1 MKYAQIVKKLT
12 GGGSHL
18 TRLGILHNSAEK
30 VRRKANAVL
39 NSEFLVLQSIA
50 ILLVV
55 IGHGKDASISL
66 FSDWFPI
73 YSFHVPLFLFI
84 SGYFY
89 RENYEESV
97 GSFIRKKFRTWL
109 VPYFAWRLAYG
120 LLMTVLVS
128 SGILHYGETFHLAA
142 YFLDPWMKDD
152 SFKLML
158 PAWMIPTMFLLQLCF
173 IGIRRLFSFLHGKK
187 EGVVFALAVLIGLG
201 GVVLANRG
209 FQTGPL
215 LTVARVAFLLPVYHF
230 GYLYKKVLEK
240 WDRAGNLLY
249 FALLFTVQFI
259 LLKCCHNL
267 KLNVYS
273 GQFSDF
279 ILLPYLSTVTGILFW
294 LRVSKIL
301 AKSIGSSRI
310 VRLIGQNTWTIMMHH
325 ALVFFAI
332 NFMLFLLKEP
342 FNLTGFNVGS
352 FQKNLWYTYSP
363 GEPRFALFYV
373 VAGVAVPLLI
383 KYIWEKL
390 VCWLDQKTAA
400 QGPKTQDMDTKER
413 SYAK

>member
-1 MKYAQIVKKLT
+1 MRAEKIENPSGIQ
-12 GGGSHL
+12 GSFHGS
-18 TRLGILHNSAEK
+18 GILHRYAQKIRSKYA
-30 VRRKANAVL
+30 RVL
-39 NSEFLVLQSIA
+39 NQEFLILQSVA

-55 IGHGKDASISL
+55 IGHGKEGAIRL

-73 YSFHVPLFLFI
+73 YSFHGPLILFI

-89 RENYEESV
+89 HESYE
-97 GSFIRKKFRTWL
+97 GNIAGYIRKKCKTWL
-109 VPYFAWRLAYG
+109 IPYFSWRVMYG
-120 LLMTVLVS
+120 ILMTVLVS
-128 SGILHYGETFHLAA
+128 SGILHYGETFNLTA

-158 PAWMIPTMFLLQLCF
+158 PAWLIPTMFLIQLCF
-173 IGIRRLFSFLHGKK
+173 IGIRRLFSSLHIKQEGFVFSLLFL
-187 EGVVFALAVLIGLG
+187 VGLG

-230 GYLYKKVLEK
+230 GYLYKKYLEK
-240 WDRAGNLLY
+240 RDKASNLLY
-249 FALLFTVQFI
+249 FGVLFVVQFI
-259 LLKCCHNL
+259 LFKCFHNL

-279 ILLPYLSTVTGILFW
+279 ILLPYLTTVTGILFW
-294 LRVSKIL
+294 LRVSKL
-301 AKSIGSSRI
+301 LSKAIGTSKF
-310 VRLIGQNTWTIMMHH
+310 VRYLGQNTWTVMMHH
-325 ALVFFAI
+325 AFIFFII
-332 NFMLFLLKEP
+332 NFGLFLLKGP
-342 FNLTGFNVGS
+342 LNLTGFNVGS

-383 KYIWEKL
+383 KYGWEKL
-390 VCWLDQKTAA
+390 ILWLDNMQKNRV
-400 QGPKTQDMDTKER
+400 QN
-413 SYAK
+413 AKL